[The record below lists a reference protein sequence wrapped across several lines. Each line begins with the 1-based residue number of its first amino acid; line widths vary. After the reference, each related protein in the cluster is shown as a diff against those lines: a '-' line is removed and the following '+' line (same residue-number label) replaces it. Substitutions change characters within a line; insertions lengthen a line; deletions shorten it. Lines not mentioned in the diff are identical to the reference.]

1 MTTQNESSRKLKAEK
16 LYLELLE
23 RGIVS
28 ESEKVATKLLL
39 ESALGAE
46 ERTREVPSQKPA
58 YKGKPFGFESV
69 IDLVIY
75 FITDLAQEWEKWK
88 SQTVVWE
95 QIEDEKIKRDL
106 RPSLD
111 RIEEQK
117 GYERGNIRNKLNIIN
132 TLDAIEKMKKPTA
145 LVSAQNGNLSFEVFD
160 SKTAT
165 AKAIGASIKK
175 VDGMAKSGYKLAD
188 EATGADTGQV
198 FFTMPVKVFKPTNS
212 EEEYKAQREAHG
224 FIYEPPEVR
233 AERNKKLIA
242 RAEQQ
247 YKAECEAKGI
257 EYIPPE
263 IRRNKA
269 KS

>member
-1 MTTQNESSRKLKAEK
+1 MIIKKKSSRKLKAEK
-16 LYLELLE
+16 LYLVLLE

-46 ERTREVPSQKPA
+46 ERMREVPSQKPA

-69 IDLVIY
+69 LDLVIY
-75 FITDLAQEWEKWK
+75 FITDLVQEWNGWK
-88 SQTVVWE
+88 LQTMVWE

-111 RIEEQK
+111 RIEEK
-117 GYERGNIRNKLNIIN
+117 NGYERGNIRTKPNIIN

-160 SKTAT
+160 SKTTT

-175 VDGMAKSGYKLAD
+175 VDGMAKSGYKLVD

-198 FFTMPVKVFKPTNS
+198 FFTMPVKFLEPTNS
-212 EEEYKAQREAHG
+212 EEEYKAQCEAYR
-224 FIYEPPEVR
+224 ITYETPEVR
-233 AERNKKLIA
+233 EERDKRMIANENYIEWEKIFAEV
-242 RAEQQ
+242 
-247 YKAECEAKGI
+247 
-257 EYIPPE
+257 
-263 IRRNKA
+263 
-269 KS
+269 